1 MLSVKISLVSEAGQD
16 QAGRRRNG
24 LLAKPSYFTWN
35 FYSPSARVVGE
46 FLGKVRVNAGLMEF
60 AAGAGAVDPV
70 ASRDDRSEK
79 RKIKT
84 PS

>member
-1 MLSVKISLVSEAGQD
+1 VG
-16 QAGRRRNG
+16 
-24 LLAKPSYFTWN
+24 
-35 FYSPSARVVGE
+35 GE

-70 ASRDDRSEK
+70 ANRDDRSEE